1 MMISEFDLISRYFAN
16 STGQREDVALG
27 VGDDCALLR
36 VPEGYELA
44 VTMDSLVAGVHFYPD
59 ADPESLG
66 HKALAVNLSD
76 LAAMGARP
84 AWATL
89 ALTLPETDLEWLAA
103 FMTGFR
109 SLADR
114 YGVQLIGGDTTH
126 GPLSMTLQAHGFT
139 RPGKALRRDSARVGD
154 LVGVTGTLGDAGLA
168 LMPEYDAGEHRA
180 YLRDRLERPAPRVE
194 AGLTLIGMAHAAI
207 DISDGL
213 LADLGHICERSGT
226 GATLNL
232 EQIPLSP
239 AVLAYVKKRH
249 DWSIPLSAGDDYE
262 LCFTVPTGRRQEVE
276 ARLLDIG
283 CGLTWIGVIEGS
295 AGIRCL
301 GADGR
306 EVDIGSRGYQH
317 FHQT

>member
-1 MMISEFDLISRYFAN
+1 MRFSEFDLISHYFAN
-16 STGQREDVALG
+16 STRQREDVALG
-27 VGDDCALLR
+27 VGDDCALLC

-44 VTMDSLVAGVHFYPD
+44 VTVDSLVAGVHFHPGV
-59 ADPESLG
+59 DPESLG

-84 AWATL
+84 AWVTL
-89 ALTLPETDLEWLAA
+89 ALTLLENDPGWLSA

-114 YGVQLIGGDTTH
+114 YEIQLIGGDTTH
-126 GPLSMTLQAHGFT
+126 GPLSMTLQAHGFAW
-139 RPGKALRRDSARVGD
+139 PGKALRRDSARVGD

-168 LMPEYDAGEHRA
+168 LMPEYDAGEHRT
-180 YLRDRLERPAPRVE
+180 YLRNRLERPTPRVE
-194 AGLTLIGMAHAAI
+194 AGLSLVDQAHAAI

-262 LCFTVPTGRRQEVE
+262 LCFTVPPERRQEVE
-276 ARLLDIG
+276 ARLLDIS
-283 CGLTWIGVIEGS
+283 CGLTWVGVIEGS

-301 GADGR
+301 GSDGR
-306 EVDIGSRGYQH
+306 EVEIGSRGYQH
-317 FHQT
+317 FHET